1 MRLSDADFKRR
12 VVEMLTGLTADVADL
27 KNDVAGLKTDVAG
40 LKTDVAGL
48 KLAVAGLETDV
59 AALKTA
65 VTGLETEVSGLKGDV
80 LSLKAQVAGL
90 DLRVSRL
97 EHETLKH
104 FARLTGDVR
113 ELRERL
119 DAHDALTTLQVTHFD
134 AHMQDITS
142 AIGDLTTLHTSST
155 SKILTKLE
163 DHERRISALER
174 GGGR

>member
-1 MRLSDADFKRR
+1 MSDADFKRR

-48 KLAVAGLETDV
+48 KLAVTGLETDV
-59 AALKTA
+59 AGLKA
-65 VTGLETEVSGLKGDV
+65 EVSGLKGDV
-80 LSLKAQVAGL
+80 LSLKAQMAGL
-90 DLRVSRL
+90 DLRVGRL
-97 EHETLKH
+97 EHEALKH

-134 AHMQDITS
+134 AHVQDITS